1 MLDIVIRILTP
12 ILSLALPALLISVLV
27 DRIPPPRWL
36 SKKAQL
42 IGLKNPESITSH
54 ECPYAYLRQIYGKH
68 HWAPF
73 VHKLSPSLK
82 TNDPAKYTM
91 VLETMDAIHLCL
103 MLVDDISDGS
113 DLRKGQ
119 PAAHKIYGPSET
131 ANRAYYRVTQILNK
145 VTHDFPGLAPWL
157 MQDLEGILEGQDL
170 SLVWRRDGL
179 AGFPVDAVDRV
190 NAYRHMASLKTGSLF
205 RLLGHLVLENQSMDE
220 TLTLVAWHSQ
230 LQNDSKNL
238 YSSEYA
244 KLKGSLAEDL
254 RNRELTYPIVLGLD
268 VPEGQWVVRALESA
282 SARNIRNALGV
293 IRGDAVRSMCM
304 EEMKRS
310 GATITDWLDLWG
322 RKEKLDLKA

>member
-1 MLDIVIRILTP
+1 M
-12 ILSLALPALLISVLV
+12 
-27 DRIPPPRWL
+27 
-36 SKKAQL
+36 
-42 IGLKNPESITSH
+42 
-54 ECPYAYLRQIYGKH
+54 
-68 HWAPF
+68 
-73 VHKLSPSLK
+73 
-82 TNDPAKYTM
+82 
-91 VLETMDAIHLCL
+91 
-103 MLVDDISDGS
+103 
-113 DLRKGQ
+113 
-119 PAAHKIYGPSET
+119 
-131 ANRAYYRVTQILNK
+131 
-145 VTHDFPGLAPWL
+145 THDFPGLAPWL
-157 MQDLEGILEGQDL
+157 MQDLEDILEGQDL

-220 TLTLVAWHSQ
+220 TLTLVAYVTFRAVPNQTLTHALTSENICPSRWHSQ

-244 KLKGSLAEDL
+244 NLKGSLAEDL
-254 RNRELTYPIVLGLD
+254 RNRELTYPIMLGLD

-282 SARNIRNALGV
+282 SARNIRNALRV

-310 GATITDWLDLWG
+310 GATIMDWLELWG